1 MPQFRVTF
9 ADNLDLLHFIENT
22 FKTLNNG
29 HRFLLETVMSATV
42 TLINIGNRSDDINTF
57 SNHMPKQVTEFHS
70 DSADSVLPQFESKG
84 KRINDFKDIL
94 NVFTILKP
102 RKKVYV
108 ILFFNMY
115 ILKVYTIQMLT
126 KFPSDKINGT
136 KNALFFFFFA
146 PTDYSFLLVC
156 DSYMILK
163 VRVSKNFCGILISSF
178 VFLFIKVHKYLT
190 LKHHNSFQN

>member
-1 MPQFRVTF
+1 
-9 ADNLDLLHFIENT
+9 
-22 FKTLNNG
+22 
-29 HRFLLETVMSATV
+29 
-42 TLINIGNRSDDINTF
+42 
-57 SNHMPKQVTEFHS
+57 MPKQVTEFHS
-70 DSADSVLPQFESKG
+70 DSADSVLPQFESKR

-136 KNALFFFFFA
+136 KNALFFIWRA

-156 DSYMILK
+156 DSL
-163 VRVSKNFCGILISSF
+163 
-178 VFLFIKVHKYLT
+178 
-190 LKHHNSFQN
+190 

>member
-1 MPQFRVTF
+1 
-9 ADNLDLLHFIENT
+9 
-22 FKTLNNG
+22 
-29 HRFLLETVMSATV
+29 
-42 TLINIGNRSDDINTF
+42 
-57 SNHMPKQVTEFHS
+57 MPKQVAEFHS
-70 DSADSVLPQFESKG
+70 DSVDSVLPQFETKG
-84 KRINDFKDIL
+84 KKINDFQDIL
-94 NVFTILKP
+94 NLFTSLKP

-108 ILFFNMY
+108 VLSFNMY

-136 KNALFFFFFA
+136 KNALFFILRD
-146 PTDYSFLLVC
+146 PTNFSFLLAC

-163 VRVSKNFCGILISSF
+163 VRLSKSFCGILISSF

>member
-1 MPQFRVTF
+1 
-9 ADNLDLLHFIENT
+9 
-22 FKTLNNG
+22 
-29 HRFLLETVMSATV
+29 
-42 TLINIGNRSDDINTF
+42 
-57 SNHMPKQVTEFHS
+57 MPKQVTEFHS
-70 DSADSVLPQFESKG
+70 DSVDSVLPQFESKG

-108 ILFFNMY
+108 VLFFNMH
-115 ILKVYTIQMLT
+115 ILKVWTIQKLT

-136 KNALFFFFFA
+136 KNALFFISQA

-163 VRVSKNFCGILISSF
+163 VRLSKNFCGILISSF
-178 VFLFIKVHKYLT
+178 VFLFIKMHSSLT

>member
-1 MPQFRVTF
+1 
-9 ADNLDLLHFIENT
+9 
-22 FKTLNNG
+22 
-29 HRFLLETVMSATV
+29 
-42 TLINIGNRSDDINTF
+42 
-57 SNHMPKQVTEFHS
+57 MPKQVAEFHS
-70 DSADSVLPQFESKG
+70 DSVDSVLPQFETKG
-84 KRINDFKDIL
+84 KKINDFQDIL
-94 NVFTILKP
+94 NIFTSLKP

-108 ILFFNMY
+108 VLSFNMY

-136 KNALFFFFFA
+136 KNALFFIWRA
-146 PTDYSFLLVC
+146 LTDYSFLLVC

-178 VFLFIKVHKYLT
+178 IFLFIKMHSSLT